1 MNNDVDFQI
10 NIGGNAIVSLTN
22 IANQFEEVRGEAKK
36 TESLISRISERL
48 ILVNQSFEL
57 AGNVSSVFQ
66 SLAGAGLE
74 FEKQQTNLLTLL
86 NGNAE
91 AAERLSE
98 SITRYGSAT
107 PYDRTSLLEAQK
119 TMMSF
124 GLDADFAFQKLKNI
138 GDIALGDKEK
148 MKSLAL
154 AFSQATASGKLMGQ
168 DLMQMINAGFNPLE
182 VISRQTGES
191 IAQLKERMSAGGISA
206 KELGEAFQ
214 MATQEGERFY
224 KGAERAGATTAG
236 RLEQI
241 RDKIEGYKI
250 DFFQATNGAIAYIG
264 EFANIVTP
272 MTSIIA
278 ILPQLSQLF
287 GGIKKSVASVSN
299 TLKTFNIRLVL
310 GKIASIGFVQ
320 SQLQAAIAVVRFAT
334 VGIFSALKAMGAYV
348 LSLVVG
354 GTASGTFATIAS
366 GAFATFATS
375 AKAACRAVGVA
386 IKSIPVIGW
395 VIAAIAAL
403 GSLFAYAY
411 QKCDKLAATLSG
423 IGSAIKAVFSGKS
436 FEEAYKE
443 GYERKMAE
451 RAAERAANEKK
462 KEIIP
467 PVGTMEQLMQSG
479 QTEADTTAVPQ
490 TVERDTS
497 AIATGGT
504 RNNTINIHL
513 GTMVENIVFNG
524 GVNENRDSMV
534 KQVEEA
540 LLQVLLAAQSAR

>member
-1 MNNDVDFQI
+1 M
-10 NIGGNAIVSLTN
+10 
-22 IANQFEEVRGEAKK
+22 
-36 TESLISRISERL
+36 
-48 ILVNQSFEL
+48 
-57 AGNVSSVFQ
+57 
-66 SLAGAGLE
+66 
-74 FEKQQTNLLTLL
+74 
-86 NGNAE
+86 
-91 AAERLSE
+91 
-98 SITRYGSAT
+98 
-107 PYDRTSLLEAQK
+107 
-119 TMMSF
+119 
-124 GLDADFAFQKLKNI
+124 
-138 GDIALGDKEK
+138 
-148 MKSLAL
+148 
-154 AFSQATASGKLMGQ
+154 
-168 DLMQMINAGFNPLE
+168 
-182 VISRQTGES
+182 
-191 IAQLKERMSAGGISA
+191 
-206 KELGEAFQ
+206 
-214 MATQEGERFY
+214 
-224 KGAERAGATTAG
+224 
-236 RLEQI
+236 
-241 RDKIEGYKI
+241 
-250 DFFQATNGAIAYIG
+250 
-264 EFANIVTP
+264 
-272 MTSIIA
+272 
-278 ILPQLSQLF
+278 
-287 GGIKKSVASVSN
+287 
-299 TLKTFNIRLVL
+299 
-310 GKIASIGFVQ
+310 
-320 SQLQAAIAVVRFAT
+320 
-334 VGIFSALKAMGAYV
+334 
-348 LSLVVG
+348 
-354 GTASGTFATIAS
+354 
-366 GAFATFATS
+366 
-375 AKAACRAVGVA
+375 GVA

>member
-1 MNNDVDFQI
+1 MNNSVDFQI
-10 NIGGNAIVSLTN
+10 NIGGDATVSLTN

-36 TESLISRISERL
+36 TDSLISRVSERL

-74 FEKQQTNLLTLL
+74 FEKQQANLLTLL

-98 SITRYGSAT
+98 SITKYGSST
-107 PYDRTSLLEAQK
+107 PYDRTTLLEAQK

-124 GLDADFAFQKLKNI
+124 GLSADFAFERLQNI

-182 VISRQTGES
+182 VISRKTGES

-206 KELGEAFQ
+206 EELAEAFQ
-214 MATQEGERFY
+214 TATQEGERFY
-224 KGAERAGATTAG
+224 QGAERAGATTAG
-236 RLEQI
+236 TIEKYKDWFENQ
-241 RDKIEGYKI
+241 KISL
-250 DFFQATNGAIAYIG
+250 FQATNGVIAYIG

-272 MTSIIA
+272 MTSVIA
-278 ILPQLSQLF
+278 ILPQISQLF
-287 GGIKKSVASVSN
+287 GGVRNAVAGAN
-299 TLKTFNIRLVL
+299 NILGLYNKRLAL

-320 SQLQAAIAVVRFAT
+320 SQLQAAIAVMRFAT
-334 VGIFSALKAMGAYV
+334 VGIFSALKSMGAYV

-375 AKAACRAVGVA
+375 AKAACKAVGVA

-451 RAAERAANEKK
+451 RAAERAAKEKK
-462 KEIIP
+462 EEIIP

>member
-354 GTASGTFATIAS
+354 GTASG
-366 GAFATFATS
+366 AFATFATS

>member
-1 MNNDVDFQI
+1 MNNSIDFQI
-10 NIGGNAIVSLTN
+10 NIGGNASVSLTN
-22 IANQFEEVRGEAKK
+22 IANQFDEVTDNVDRLSSRLKK
-36 TESLISRISERL
+36 FSESAIAF
-48 ILVNQSFEL
+48 NQAFEL

-107 PYDRTSLLEAQK
+107 PYDRTTLLEAQK

-124 GLDADFAFQKLKNI
+124 GLDADFAFQKLQNI

-182 VISRQTGES
+182 VISRKTGKS
-191 IAQLKERMSAGGISA
+191 IAQLKEEMSAGGISA
-206 KELGEAFQ
+206 ADLADAFQ
-214 MATQEGERFY
+214 IATQEGERFY
-224 KGAERAGATTAG
+224 QGAERAGATTAG
-236 RLEQI
+236 RLEQF
-241 RDKIEGYKI
+241 RDRIENLKISL
-250 DFFQATNGAIAYIG
+250 FQATNGVIAYIG

-320 SQLQAAIAVVRFAT
+320 SQLQAAIAVMRFAT
-334 VGIFSALKAMGAYV
+334 VGIFSALKSMGAYV

-375 AKAACRAVGVA
+375 AKAACKAVGVA

-451 RAAERAANEKK
+451 RAAERAAKEKK
-462 KEIIP
+462 EEIIP

>member
-10 NIGGNAIVSLTN
+10 SIGGNAIVSLTN

-182 VISRQTGES
+182 VISRKTGES

-540 LLQVLLAAQSAR
+540 LLQVLLAAQSVR

>member
-1 MNNDVDFQI
+1 MNNSVDFQI
-10 NIGGNAIVSLTN
+10 NIGGDATVSLTN

-36 TESLISRISERL
+36 TESLISRVSERL

-74 FEKQQTNLLTLL
+74 FEKQQANLLTLL

-98 SITRYGSAT
+98 SITKYGSST
-107 PYDRTSLLEAQK
+107 PYDRTTLLEAQK

-124 GLDADFAFQKLKNI
+124 GLSADFAFERLQNI

-182 VISRQTGES
+182 VISRKTGES

-206 KELGEAFQ
+206 EELAEAFQ
-214 MATQEGERFY
+214 TATQEGERFY
-224 KGAERAGATTAG
+224 QGAERAGATTAG
-236 RLEQI
+236 TIEKYKDWFENQ
-241 RDKIEGYKI
+241 KISL
-250 DFFQATNGAIAYIG
+250 FQATNGVIAYIG

-272 MTSIIA
+272 MTSVIA
-278 ILPQLSQLF
+278 ILPQISQLF
-287 GGIKKSVASVSN
+287 GGVRNAVAGAN
-299 TLKTFNIRLVL
+299 NILGLYNKRLAL

-320 SQLQAAIAVVRFAT
+320 SQLQAAIAVMRFAT
-334 VGIFSALKAMGAYV
+334 VGIFSALKSMGAYV

-375 AKAACRAVGVA
+375 AKAACKAVGVA

-451 RAAERAANEKK
+451 RAAERAAKEKK
-462 KEIIP
+462 EEIIP

>member
-1 MNNDVDFQI
+1 MNNSIDFQI
-10 NIGGNAIVSLTN
+10 NIGGNATVSLTN
-22 IANQFEEVRGEAKK
+22 IAKQFDVIGEKSSRAYRFMKEFSEGLIAFNQA
-36 TESLISRISERL
+36 
-48 ILVNQSFEL
+48 FEL

-124 GLDADFAFQKLKNI
+124 GLSADFAFERLQNI

-182 VISRQTGES
+182 VISRKTGES

-375 AKAACRAVGVA
+375 AKAACKAVGVA

-451 RAAERAANEKK
+451 RAAERAAKEKK
-462 KEIIP
+462 EEIIP